1 MPYTFTFCPKCATRL
16 ELCSHHGRT
25 LPTCPNCSFT
35 FYNNAA
41 PCTGVFVVRRAVGQE
56 LASCH
61 EVLLVKRGIEPF
73 LGWWD
78 VPGGFLE
85 SSEHPEEGA
94 KRELLEET
102 GLVIE
107 PTEILGFW
115 PDVYG
120 PEEEPTLNIGY
131 LAEIIGG
138 EMRAGDDASE
148 LAWFPL
154 DALPE
159 QIAFAWERDALRLLV
174 TRLK

>member
-1 MPYTFTFCPKCATRL
+1 MPYTYTFCPKCAARL
-16 ELCSHHGRT
+16 EPRDHHGRM
-25 LPTCPNCSFT
+25 LPTCPSCSFT

-41 PCTGVFVVRRAVGQE
+41 PCTGVFVVKDR
-56 LASCH
+56 S
-61 EVLLVKRGIEPF
+61 VLLVKRAVEPF
-73 LGWWD
+73 KDWWD

-85 SSEHPEEGA
+85 SGEHPVEGA
-94 KRELLEET
+94 KRELIEET

-107 PTEILGFW
+107 PTEMLGFW

-131 LAEIIGG
+131 LAEIVGG

-159 QIAFAWERDALRLLV
+159 QLAFRWEREALELLAKRL
-174 TRLK
+174 R